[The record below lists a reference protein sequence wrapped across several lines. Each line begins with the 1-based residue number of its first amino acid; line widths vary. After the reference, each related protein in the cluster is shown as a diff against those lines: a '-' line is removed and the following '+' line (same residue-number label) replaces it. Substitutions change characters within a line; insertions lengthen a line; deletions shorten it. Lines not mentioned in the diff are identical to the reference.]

1 MAQIDS
7 RLGDMIRSYREK
19 LGLTQEEMAERLQVN
34 LTHYG
39 NIERAACNPSF
50 SLFLRIAKELN
61 LSVLLL
67 LDPLSNTHPGYY
79 LQSDHRVYP
88 DALLLQIPLYKI
100 VSYLFSPFR
109 QKQQEHD
116 TYRIPAVYFSLFYP
130 AFLQA
135 GFMLF
140 VFSVLLL

>member
-19 LGLTQEEMAERLQVN
+19 LGLTQEERLQVN

-61 LSVLLL
+61 LSVDAYLYSTRDDTAAEITRLLSKCSKRECQIILENILTL
-67 LDPLSNTHPGYY
+67 LKNRDECT
-79 LQSDHRVYP
+79 
-88 DALLLQIPLYKI
+88 
-100 VSYLFSPFR
+100 
-109 QKQQEHD
+109 
-116 TYRIPAVYFSLFYP
+116 
-130 AFLQA
+130 
-135 GFMLF
+135 
-140 VFSVLLL
+140 

>member
-50 SLFLRIAKELN
+50 SL
-61 LSVLLL
+61 VLCQDLV
-67 LDPLSNTHPGYY
+67 
-79 LQSDHRVYP
+79 QVKMR
-88 DALLLQIPLYKI
+88 
-100 VSYLFSPFR
+100 FS
-109 QKQQEHD
+109 
-116 TYRIPAVYFSLFYP
+116 S
-130 AFLQA
+130 
-135 GFMLF
+135 
-140 VFSVLLL
+140 S

>member
-50 SLFLRIAKELN
+50 SFSSDCQRIKSFRRC
-61 LSVLLL
+61 LS
-67 LDPLSNTHPGYY
+67 
-79 LQSDHRVYP
+79 
-88 DALLLQIPLYKI
+88 IFYK
-100 VSYLFSPFR
+100 R
-109 QKQQEHD
+109 
-116 TYRIPAVYFSLFYP
+116 
-130 AFLQA
+130 
-135 GFMLF
+135 
-140 VFSVLLL
+140 

>member
-61 LSVLLL
+61 LSVDAYLYSTRAAEITRLLSKCSKRECQIILENILTL
-67 LDPLSNTHPGYY
+67 LKNRDECT
-79 LQSDHRVYP
+79 
-88 DALLLQIPLYKI
+88 
-100 VSYLFSPFR
+100 
-109 QKQQEHD
+109 
-116 TYRIPAVYFSLFYP
+116 
-130 AFLQA
+130 
-135 GFMLF
+135 
-140 VFSVLLL
+140 

>member
-61 LSVLLL
+61 LSVDAYLYSTRDLIL
-67 LDPLSNTHPGYY
+67 WQSEEKEKSLDCMRHA
-79 LQSDHRVYP
+79 Q
-88 DALLLQIPLYKI
+88 
-100 VSYLFSPFR
+100 
-109 QKQQEHD
+109 
-116 TYRIPAVYFSLFYP
+116 YFHN
-130 AFLQA
+130 
-135 GFMLF
+135 
-140 VFSVLLL
+140 V

>member
-50 SLFLRIAKELN
+50 SLFLRI
-61 LSVLLL
+61 
-67 LDPLSNTHPGYY
+67 
-79 LQSDHRVYP
+79 
-88 DALLLQIPLYKI
+88 
-100 VSYLFSPFR
+100 
-109 QKQQEHD
+109 
-116 TYRIPAVYFSLFYP
+116 
-130 AFLQA
+130 
-135 GFMLF
+135 
-140 VFSVLLL
+140 

>member
-61 LSVLLL
+61 LSVDAYLYSTRDDTAAEITRLLTL
-67 LDPLSNTHPGYY
+67 LKNRDECT
-79 LQSDHRVYP
+79 
-88 DALLLQIPLYKI
+88 
-100 VSYLFSPFR
+100 
-109 QKQQEHD
+109 
-116 TYRIPAVYFSLFYP
+116 
-130 AFLQA
+130 
-135 GFMLF
+135 
-140 VFSVLLL
+140 

>member
-61 LSVLLL
+61 LSV
-67 LDPLSNTHPGYY
+67 DAY
-79 LQSDHRVYP
+79 LYSTIGSVPRPP
-88 DALLLQIPLYKI
+88 DSCIMIAWIEGTYSEIPYCEA
-100 VSYLFSPFR
+100 YL
-109 QKQQEHD
+109 
-116 TYRIPAVYFSLFYP
+116 
-130 AFLQA
+130 
-135 GFMLF
+135 
-140 VFSVLLL
+140 

>member
-61 LSVLLL
+61 LSVDAYLYSTRDDTAAEITRLLSKCSKRECQIISL
-67 LDPLSNTHPGYY
+67 PFLRIGMNARKLM
-79 LQSDHRVYP
+79 LQSDSVF
-88 DALLLQIPLYKI
+88 IPNFI
-100 VSYLFSPFR
+100 
-109 QKQQEHD
+109 
-116 TYRIPAVYFSLFYP
+116 
-130 AFLQA
+130 
-135 GFMLF
+135 
-140 VFSVLLL
+140 

>member
-61 LSVLLL
+61 LSVDAYLQGMVDMLLL
-67 LDPLSNTHPGYY
+67 LSGSGILKVPSNM
-79 LQSDHRVYP
+79 LE
-88 DALLLQIPLYKI
+88 KI
-100 VSYLFSPFR
+100 
-109 QKQQEHD
+109 KQWK
-116 TYRIPAVYFSLFYP
+116 
-130 AFLQA
+130 
-135 GFMLF
+135 
-140 VFSVLLL
+140 

>member
-61 LSVLLL
+61 LSVDAYTAAEITRLLSKCSKRECQIILENILTL
-67 LDPLSNTHPGYY
+67 LKNRDECT
-79 LQSDHRVYP
+79 
-88 DALLLQIPLYKI
+88 
-100 VSYLFSPFR
+100 
-109 QKQQEHD
+109 
-116 TYRIPAVYFSLFYP
+116 
-130 AFLQA
+130 
-135 GFMLF
+135 
-140 VFSVLLL
+140 

>member
-61 LSVLLL
+61 LSVDAYLYSTRDDAAAEITRLLSKCSKRECQIILENILTL
-67 LDPLSNTHPGYY
+67 LKNRDECT
-79 LQSDHRVYP
+79 
-88 DALLLQIPLYKI
+88 
-100 VSYLFSPFR
+100 
-109 QKQQEHD
+109 
-116 TYRIPAVYFSLFYP
+116 
-130 AFLQA
+130 
-135 GFMLF
+135 
-140 VFSVLLL
+140 

>member
-61 LSVLLL
+61 LYSTRDDTAAEITRLLSKCSKRECQIILENILTL
-67 LDPLSNTHPGYY
+67 LKNRDECT
-79 LQSDHRVYP
+79 
-88 DALLLQIPLYKI
+88 
-100 VSYLFSPFR
+100 
-109 QKQQEHD
+109 
-116 TYRIPAVYFSLFYP
+116 
-130 AFLQA
+130 
-135 GFMLF
+135 
-140 VFSVLLL
+140 

>member
-61 LSVLLL
+61 LSVDAYLYSTRDDTAAEITRLLSKCSKRECQIILENILGIIVIQVPCKHNNIWIL
-67 LDPLSNTHPGYY
+67 LIDIVYNLIQVLIIKIRFYM
-79 LQSDHRVYP
+79 RV
-88 DALLLQIPLYKI
+88 
-100 VSYLFSPFR
+100 
-109 QKQQEHD
+109 
-116 TYRIPAVYFSLFYP
+116 
-130 AFLQA
+130 
-135 GFMLF
+135 
-140 VFSVLLL
+140 